1 MLRRLRPL
9 LLQQRQQR
17 SYNNIGSTVAPDA
30 TRVKELQ
37 RYGRNLEVQ
46 ALVVDAQIFR
56 RKGGAPLQASALAFD
71 SSRKVAGGQ
80 QVASKEMLTKAMRE
94 ELRARGLDAIG
105 KPWVVRER
113 LDQARSEA
121 AELAGL
127 EQSLGVETAPAE
139 AVPASG
145 APSDEPDASAAP
157 DPPDAITGGI
167 AAKYAAK
174 LAAKRGEGASA
185 TPTPGDA
192 DLLSSA
198 KALVEAADAQRNNE
212 ESSRWRMGPPGL
224 KGLLTHAARRSM
236 ALAVVARPDT
246 TPRELADLTSQAG
259 VAFDVVADGEGG
271 IDAAV
276 DALGLAP
283 HRVLAFVDDSA
294 LLSQAKRCD
303 LRTVQFVGEN
313 EELPVRRDRR
323 PDYDVSACADVVGV
337 IDELNGLS
345 FRGGSAM

>member
-1 MLRRLRPL
+1 MSRRP
-9 LLQQRQQR
+9 
-17 SYNNIGSTVAPDA
+17 SC
-30 TRVKELQ
+30 
-37 RYGRNLEVQ
+37 
-46 ALVVDAQIFR
+46 R
-56 RKGGAPLQASALAFD
+56 RGAP
-71 SSRKVAGGQ
+71 
-80 QVASKEMLTKAMRE
+80 
-94 ELRARGLDAIG
+94 
-105 KPWVVRER
+105 
-113 LDQARSEA
+113 
-121 AELAGL
+121 
-127 EQSLGVETAPAE
+127 
-139 AVPASG
+139 
-145 APSDEPDASAAP
+145 EPDAIAA
-157 DPPDAITGGI
+157 AGGGI

-174 LAAKRGEGASA
+174 LAAKRGDGAPA

-224 KGLLTHAARRSM
+224 KGLLTHASRRSM

-246 TPRELADLTSQAG
+246 SPRELADLTSQAG
-259 VAFDVVADGEGG
+259 VAFDVVVDGDDAL
-271 IDAAV
+271 DAAV
-276 DALGLAP
+276 DALGLEP
-283 HRVLAFVDDSA
+283 HRVLAFVDDAA
-294 LLSQAKRCD
+294 LLREAKRRE

>member
-1 MLRRLRPL
+1 MLRHLRQIRPRLP
-9 LLQQRQQR
+9 QR

-56 RKGGAPLQASALAFD
+56 RKGGASLKASALAFD

-80 QVASKEMLTKAMRE
+80 QVASKEMLTKAVRE

-121 AELAGL
+121 AELASL
-127 EQSLGVETAPAE
+127 EESLGAATPDVAPAE
-139 AVPASG
+139 V
-145 APSDEPDASAAP
+145 APEPAAP
-157 DPPDAITGGI
+157 AAAGGGI

-174 LAAKRGEGASA
+174 LAAKRGDGAPA
-185 TPTPGDA
+185 TPTQGDA

-224 KGLLTHAARRSM
+224 KGLLTHASRRSM

-246 TPRELADLTSQAG
+246 SQRELADLTSQAG
-259 VAFDVVADGEGG
+259 VAIDVVVEGEGG
-271 IDAAV
+271 LNEAV
-276 DALGLAP
+276 DQLGLQP

-294 LLSQAKRCD
+294 LLREAKRRE

-345 FRGGSAM
+345 FRGGSTM

>member
-1 MLRRLRPL
+1 MLRHLRQIRPRL
-9 LLQQRQQR
+9 QQR
-17 SYNNIGSTVAPDA
+17 SYNNIGATVAPDA

-80 QVASKEMLTKAMRE
+80 QVASKEMLTKAVRE

-113 LDQARSEA
+113 LDQARSEEE
-121 AELAGL
+121 ELASL
-127 EQSLGVETAPAE
+127 EESLGVEMASDEAPAE
-139 AVPASG
+139 A
-145 APSDEPDASAAP
+145 APEPAAP
-157 DPPDAITGGI
+157 AAAGGGI

-174 LAAKRGEGASA
+174 LAAKRGDGAPA
-185 TPTPGDA
+185 TPTQGDA

-246 TPRELADLTSQAG
+246 SPRELSDLTSQAG
-259 VAFDVVADGEGG
+259 VAFDVVVDGEGG
-271 IDAAV
+271 LDAAV
-276 DALGLAP
+276 DQLGLEP

-294 LLSQAKRCD
+294 LLREARRRE

>member
-1 MLRRLRPL
+1 MQRHLRRIRPL
-9 LLQQRQQR
+9 LCQPAA

-80 QVASKEMLTKAMRE
+80 QVASKEMLTKAVRE

-121 AELAGL
+121 EELASL
-127 EQSLGVETAPAE
+127 EKSLGAETAPAE
-139 AVPASG
+139 APAEA
-145 APSDEPDASAAP
+145 APEPDAPAA
-157 DPPDAITGGI
+157 AGGI

-174 LAAKRGEGASA
+174 LAAKRGDGAPA
-185 TPTPGDA
+185 TPTQGDA

-246 TPRELADLTSQAG
+246 SPRELSDLTSQAG
-259 VAFDVVADGEGG
+259 VAFDVVVDGEGG
-271 IDAAV
+271 LDAAV
-276 DALGLAP
+276 DQLGLEP

-294 LLSQAKRCD
+294 LLREARRRE

>member
-1 MLRRLRPL
+1 MQRHLRRIRPL
-9 LLQQRQQR
+9 LWQPAA

-37 RYGRNLEVQ
+37 RYGRNLLVQ

-80 QVASKEMLTKAMRE
+80 QVASKEMLTKAVRE

-121 AELAGL
+121 DELASL
-127 EQSLGVETAPAE
+127 EKSLGVETPAVAPAE
-139 AVPASG
+139 A
-145 APSDEPDASAAP
+145 APEPDA
-157 DPPDAITGGI
+157 PPAGGI

-174 LAAKRGEGASA
+174 LAAKRGDGAPA
-185 TPTPGDA
+185 TPTQGDA

-224 KGLLTHAARRSM
+224 KGLLTHASRRSM

-246 TPRELADLTSQAG
+246 SPRELSDLTSQAG
-259 VAFDVVADGEGG
+259 VAFDVVVDGDDAL
-271 IDAAV
+271 DAAV
-276 DALGLAP
+276 DALGLEP
-283 HRVLAFVDDSA
+283 HRVLAFVDDAA
-294 LLSQAKRCD
+294 LLREAKRCD
-303 LRTVQFVGEN
+303 LRTVQFVGDG

>member
-1 MLRRLRPL
+1 MLRHLRQIRPL
-9 LLQQRQQR
+9 LLQRR

-80 QVASKEMLTKAMRE
+80 QVASKEMLTKAVRE

-121 AELAGL
+121 EELASL
-127 EQSLGVETAPAE
+127 EESFGVEATPAEAPAE
-139 AVPASG
+139 AAPEPEAPA
-145 APSDEPDASAAP
+145 PAA
-157 DPPDAITGGI
+157 AGGI

-174 LAAKRGEGASA
+174 LAAKRGDGAPA
-185 TPTPGDA
+185 APTPGDA

-224 KGLLTHAARRSM
+224 KGLLTHASRRSM

-246 TPRELADLTSQAG
+246 TPRELSDLTSQAG
-259 VAFDVVADGEGG
+259 VAFDVVVEGEGG
-271 IDAAV
+271 LGAAV
-276 DALGLAP
+276 DALGLSP

-294 LLSQAKRCD
+294 LLRQAKAHE